1 MSGRVGPTGKRQSRR
16 FGCFL
21 FRIGVTEKAGTR
33 LGALLLGLGVSGAAV
48 FAEPAV
54 TEIEKVVCLI
64 QENRDQR
71 SEIRGQKSEVR
82 DQNAKVF
89 VSDL

>member
-1 MSGRVGPTGKRQSRR
+1 VARRIGPTGKRQSRR

-21 FRIGVTEKAGTR
+21 FRIGVAEKARTR
-33 LGALLLGLGVSGAAV
+33 LGVLLLGFGVSGAAV
-48 FAEPAV
+48 FAEPTV

-71 SEIRGQKSEVR
+71 SEVRDQKSEVR
-82 DQNAKVF
+82 SGHLVA
-89 VSDL
+89 DL